1 MTEDDIRTA
10 FLEEL
15 AKIAPDIS
23 PEDIDDTDHLQ
34 DDLGL
39 DSMDI
44 LNLVTA
50 LHDRLGID
58 IPEQD
63 YPKIST
69 LPSAIAYISAQVG

>member
-10 FLEEL
+10 FLAEL
-15 AKIAPDIS
+15 TRIAPDIT
-23 PEDIDDTDHLQ
+23 PEDIGDTDHLQ
-34 DDLGL
+34 DDLGM

-50 LHDRLGID
+50 LHHRLGID
-58 IPEQD
+58 IPEPD

-69 LPSAIAYISAQVG
+69 LPSAIAYIASELD